1 MTAVV
6 VVTGEIGATI
16 AGDMAV
22 VAEDTEEAL
31 GDMEMEEAPHAV
43 ILEAVVAVT
52 EGMLQNL

>member
-22 VAEDTEEAL
+22 VAEDTEEAV

-52 EGMLQNL
+52 EGK